1 MRQSM
6 DHNTT
11 PPSKTCIIEGCL
23 YLRHPTPTAYDIKVH
38 ELGDGHTE
46 AVVMPHYSWSELDCL
61 SPSALAD
68 YTAALLNPPAPT
80 PLELLDRAARSADNA
95 KKRAKTAVRR
105 LVKDKNLDQMLTLTY
120 RENVTDRDTHLRN
133 FDVFIKRV
141 RRAVPSFEFVV
152 THERQ
157 ERGAWHSHIAVR
169 RILPV
174 YMYQGQLVKSYSL
187 LTHLWR
193 ASQSSGGTCHASKFT
208 SSKRRDVAQIATY
221 LSKYIGKSLGDEV
234 PKYGNSY
241 SASDGR
247 PAPPVTIRV
256 PRQNL
261 FDAVID
267 LHALL
272 PETLGKVYT
281 ALLPGSMF
289 YLAASPPRSP

>member
-11 PPSKTCIIEGCL
+11 PPSKTRIIEGCL

-46 AVVMPHYSWSELDCL
+46 AVVMPHYSWSEVDCL

-68 YTAALLNPPAPT
+68 YTAALLNPPPPT

-152 THERQ
+152 THEIQ
-157 ERGAWHSHIAVR
+157 KRGAWHAHIAVR

-174 YMYQGQLVKSYSL
+174 YMYQGQLVKSYNL

-193 ASQSSGGTCHASKFT
+193 ASHSSGGACRVSDFT
-208 SSKRRDVAQIATY
+208 KGKRRDIAQIANY
-221 LSKYIGKSLGDEV
+221 LSKYIGKALGDEV

-256 PRQNL
+256 PRRSL
-261 FDAVID
+261 FDAVMD
-267 LHALL
+267 LHDLL
-272 PETLGKVYT
+272 PEALGKVYT
-281 ALLPGSMF
+281 AFLPGSMY